1 MASII
6 RIKRSSGTAK
16 PASLNWGEMAYV
28 TGIGSF
34 GGTNQYKDRIFLGD
48 DGTNVNP
55 IAGHFY
61 TSMME
66 HEAGSI
72 AGVSN
77 TRNSDGGI
85 VAILDADR
93 KVDLWNVDN
102 LRMDGNEIS
111 SQNTNGNIT
120 LNPNGNGSVVI
131 PDDNKLGFGGGADGL
146 STPDATIEYDE
157 NGIDK
162 LRFGGADL
170 STLQIAFDGTTQ
182 STTKDTGSVV
192 FEGGVGIEKNL
203 NIGGNFNIGGH
214 VNIPGHAVIDKI
226 KIDDNVISSVT
237 GSDNKIFIDPF
248 PDGLSNEGDV
258 IIKGNLQVDGTT
270 TTINSTQSTVNDP
283 IMTVGDVTSTRTVMK
298 TVVSGVST
306 AIIDSVTGINVN
318 DLVAG
323 TSLPNSGLTTI
334 TSVNNSAK
342 MITFLG
348 TTSSGI
354 STGSQFTITHAVDTN
369 TDRGLSFKYNTGTG
383 TANTNEGFFGLDD
396 SSVASSTAGDQN
408 HGTHGDD
415 SRRWTYVPDGTI
427 TSSVVTGTKGFLDIK
442 GIYYQTGDF
451 ASGGVVWFDSEG
463 LQRSTNNPQS
473 PVITS
478 KQILTA
484 ITKNT
489 LALSSAITVVAGD
502 IIKQD
507 STGAF
512 GIVETGVTGASSVD
526 LIGVEGTFNTSNNLR
541 KEGNSGEI
549 ANLAS
554 VPNTVSVIYTNKPHW
569 TSTLDGG
576 TF

>member
-66 HEAGSI
+66 HEAGAI
-72 AGVSN
+72 ARVVN

-85 VAILDADR
+85 VPILDSDR

-120 LNPNGNGSVVI
+120 LNPNGTGSVVI
-131 PDDNKLGFGGGADGL
+131 PDDNKLGFGGGSDGL
-146 STPDATIEYDE
+146 SLPDATIEYDE
-157 NGIDK
+157 DGVNK
-162 LRFGGADL
+162 LLISGA
-170 STLQIAFDGTTQ
+170 QVEFENTTQ
-182 STTKDTGSVV
+182 STNKDTGSVV

-203 NIGGNFNIGGH
+203 NVGGDLNVGGNITL
-214 VNIPGHAVIDKI
+214 PGDAVIDQI
-226 KIDDNVISSVT
+226 KISDNVISSIA
-237 GSDNKIFIDPF
+237 GSGNKIFIDPF

-306 AIIDSVTGINVN
+306 AIIDSVTGVNVN

-323 TSLPNSGLTTI
+323 TSLPNSGVTTI
-334 TSVNNSAK
+334 TSVNSSNK

-348 TTSSGI
+348 ATSAGI

-396 SSVASSTAGDQN
+396 SSVASSTAGAQN

-427 TSSVVTGTKGFLDIK
+427 TSSVVTGTRGFLDIK
-442 GIYYQTGDF
+442 GIYYQSGDF
-451 ASGGVVWFDSEG
+451 SSGGVVWFDSEG
-463 LQRSTNNPQS
+463 LQRSTNAPAS
-473 PVITS
+473 PVTTS

-489 LALSSAITVVAGD
+489 LALSSAITAAAGD

-512 GIVETGVTGASSVD
+512 GVVESGVTGATSVN

-541 KEGNSGEI
+541 KEGSSGGI
-549 ANLAS
+549 SNLSS